1 MVFYRLFAAIFSI
14 SSFLFVY
21 PETVNIINCMS
32 SQNNSMCMTT
42 NFNVTTEPMTQNQCL
57 NSHPE
62 CPSEVCYTD
71 CPCACFIASS
81 SSPCLCSAATCSC

>member
-1 MVFYRLFAAIFSI
+1 MVFYRLFAAIFAASG
-14 SSFLFVY
+14 FLFVY
-21 PETVNIINCMS
+21 PETIQVVGCMT
-32 SQNNSMCMTT
+32 SQNNTLCMTNNSKLST
-42 NFNVTTEPMTQNQCL
+42 TQNQCL

-71 CPCACFIASS
+71 CPCSCFIPSS